1 MKHLDSSK
9 FKFKF
14 TKKFTVI
21 SSDDFTLR
29 LMIQYDTQYIV
40 NKNISQVQKIV
51 YLIHNV
57 LIVLLKSL
65 S

>member
-40 NKNISQVQKIV
+40 NKNISQVYKV
-51 YLIHNV
+51 FPPE
-57 LIVLLKSL
+57 
-65 S
+65 